1 MDAQSPGINQHT
13 ALVLRLGTRGGALAL
28 WQAGEVARLIAAGHP
43 RVTVDTRVIRTTGD
57 LVPEMPLAQIGSVGL
72 FTREIEKALLEGAI
86 DIAVH
91 SLKDLPTRLPDG
103 LTLAA
108 VLARADPRD
117 ALVAPPGTRL
127 ADLPPGSRIG
137 TSSMRRRAQVLA
149 YRPELTMLDVR
160 GNVPTRVARLDRGEY
175 DALVLARA
183 GLQRLGLDARVAEV
197 IEPGIVVPAPGQ
209 GALAIQARSGDVRV
223 AELLRGLDHRP
234 SRLATTA
241 ERALLARLEGGCQA
255 PVGALGILAD
265 DVLTLTGVVA
275 SLNGRRVV
283 RGRGQAIVRTEAEA
297 EASGFRLAERLLQQG
312 AAEILAEVRSPSRT
326 SHATDRN
333 AS

>member
-1 MDAQSPGINQHT
+1 MDLQ
-13 ALVLRLGTRGGALAL
+13 LLRLGTRGGALAL

-43 RVTVDTRVIRTTGD
+43 GVTVDTRVIRTTGD
-57 LVPEMPLAQIGSVGL
+57 LVHEMPLAQIGSVGL
-72 FTREIEKALLEGAI
+72 FTREIEKALLEGDI

-127 ADLPPGSRIG
+127 GDLPPGSRIG
-137 TSSMRRRAQVLA
+137 TSSMRRRAQILA

-197 IEPGIVVPAPGQ
+197 IEPEIVVPAPGQ

-223 AELLRGLDHRP
+223 AELLQGLDHRP
-234 SRLATTA
+234 SRLATSA

-255 PVGALGILAD
+255 PVGALGTWAD

-275 SLNGRRVV
+275 ALRGERAV
-283 RGRGQAIVRTEAEA
+283 RGSSQAIVGTEAEA
-297 EASGFRLAERLLQQG
+297 EAAGARLAEHLLHQG
-312 AAEILAEVRSPSRT
+312 AADILAGVRAHPPDNG
-326 SHATDRN
+326 ATDRN
-333 AS
+333 AT

>member
-1 MDAQSPGINQHT
+1 MDLQ
-13 ALVLRLGTRGGALAL
+13 LLRLGTRGGALAL
-28 WQAGEVARLIAAGHP
+28 WQAHEVARVITAGHP
-43 RVTVDTRVIRTTGD
+43 GVTVAVRVIRTTGD
-57 LVPEMPLAQIGSVGL
+57 RIPDTPLTQIGSTGL
-72 FTREIEKALLEGAI
+72 FTREIEEALLGGAI

-91 SLKDLPTRLPDG
+91 SLKDLPTRLADG
-103 LTLAA
+103 LALAA
-108 VLARADPRD
+108 VLERADPRD
-117 ALVAPPGTRL
+117 ALVAPPGARL

-149 YRPELTMLDVR
+149 YRPDLTTLDVR
-160 GNVPTRVARLDRGEY
+160 GNVPTRVAKLDHGDY
-175 DALVLARA
+175 DALLLARA

-197 IEPGIVVPAPGQ
+197 IEPEIVVPAPGQ
-209 GALAIQARSGDVRV
+209 GALAVQVRSDNVRV
-223 AELLRGLDHRP
+223 TDLLLGLDHRP
-234 SRLATTA
+234 SRLATSA
-241 ERALLARLEGGCQA
+241 ERAFLARLEGGCQA

-275 SLNGRRVV
+275 TLNGRRVV

-312 AAEILAEVRSPSRT
+312 AADILEEVRALSRT
-326 SHATDRN
+326 SPATDRD